1 MIPPEWVTTIP
12 VMGAIVTI
20 VGISIQVG
28 KILQKLDY
36 VIHEVHELK
45 QDVKEIKIE
54 LKDHD
59 KRLTVL
65 ETKIAGSNQ
74 KKV

>member
-1 MIPPEWVTTIP
+1 MIPPEWVTAIP
-12 VMGAIVTI
+12 VIGAIVTI

-36 VIHEVHELK
+36 VITEVRELK

-59 KRLTVL
+59 KRVTVL
-65 ETKIAGSNQ
+65 ETKNTGSNQ
-74 KKV
+74 NQH

>member
-36 VIHEVHELK
+36 VINEVHDLK
-45 QDVKEIKIE
+45 QDVKEIKTE
-54 LKDHD
+54 QKDHD
-59 KRLTVL
+59 KRLAVL
-65 ETKIAGSNQ
+65 ETKMAGSNQ
-74 KKV
+74 RNV

>member
-12 VMGAIVTI
+12 VMIAIVTI

-45 QDVKEIKIE
+45 QDSKEIKIE

-59 KRLTVL
+59 KRLAVL
-65 ETKIAGSNQ
+65 ETKNA
-74 KKV
+74 

>member
-1 MIPPEWVTTIP
+1 MIPPEWVTAIP
-12 VMGAIVTI
+12 VIGAIVTI

-36 VIHEVHELK
+36 VITEVHELK
-45 QDVKEIKIE
+45 KDGKEIKIE

-59 KRLTVL
+59 KRLAVL
-65 ETKIAGSNQ
+65 EAKIT
-74 KKV
+74 